1 MFCKVFDIRVYLPF
15 TCLHICFSILYI
27 YILHC
32 GGDRKGWKYQLS
44 CVTSFI
50 VIGFIVGIYYIS
62 PQICIVVVLL
72 VLFVLYVQ
80 RYIILPCCLLGLW
93 MPRDLRYWCNYTHG
107 QLTETAILGNILNL
121 LYLLYTYV
129 LFLKWLYNANLYGAT
144 DRYNKFKYDSL
155 FLSSILV
162 FPMYNVH
169 FYYITCIFCVGC

>member
-1 MFCKVFDIRVYLPF
+1 MFCKVFDLRVYLPF

-27 YILHC
+27 YIAL
-32 GGDRKGWKYQLS
+32 RGWTERGEVSAFMCNVVYCNWFYCWHLLYFP
-44 CVTSFI
+44 T
-50 VIGFIVGIYYIS
+50 
-62 PQICIVVVLL
+62 ICIVVVLL

-169 FYYITCIFCVGC
+169 FYYITCIFCGGC

>member
-1 MFCKVFDIRVYLPF
+1 
-15 TCLHICFSILYI
+15 LYI
-27 YILHC
+27 GKTKMELKKSESYLNLL
-32 GGDRKGWKYQLS
+32 YLS
-44 CVTSFI
+44 VAP
-50 VIGFIVGIYYIS
+50 YR
-62 PQICIVVVLL
+62 LA
-72 VLFVLYVQ
+72 LYSVQ

-169 FYYITCIFCVGC
+169 FYYITCIFCGKNNT